1 MEDDMAPTA
10 EQAWI
15 TARLQ
20 ATDAARIEGR
30 ISPEVAAIRSAQIR
44 GEITDDQAEERIDA
58 LSHRADPD
66 EVV

>member
-1 MEDDMAPTA
+1 MAPTA

-20 ATDAARIEGR
+20 ATDAARVEGR

-44 GEITDDQAEERIDA
+44 GEITDDQAEERVSA
-58 LSHRADPD
+58 LHPPAERGTND
-66 EVV
+66 

>member
-1 MEDDMAPTA
+1 VAPTT

-20 ATDAARIEGR
+20 ATDAARVEGR

-44 GEITDDQAEERIDA
+44 GEITDAQAEERIAA
-58 LSHRADPD
+58 LHQPAERGTND
-66 EVV
+66 